1 MAPGAG
7 PLADAASAEVD
18 VPTAKEL
25 IEQIHQHLS
34 VEELQALVGELAVKS
49 RTLRALLCDAE
60 LGVGALRSALE
71 WTFVS
76 RRRASAVLGTR
87 ADEELHAWVGELLFG
102 DAPRGHR
109 LERFCEGVG
118 ALPPAAAAELAS
130 ELLHF
135 TDPDR
140 NGLWTRWIWSSESRT
155 GALALLIGE
164 QFELDGEGLGDTYE
178 RVCEAIAVL
187 DQSPEASSL
196 RLPGSGRLGT
206 DVLLACTYGVYMRT
220 VLGLKMTNEF
230 NALVPPMAQ
239 LVRRL
244 LGTHH
249 HRGEVSA

>member
-1 MAPGAG
+1 MPGGAG
-7 PLADAASAEVD
+7 PLADASSIQVD

-25 IEQIHQHLS
+25 IEQVHQHVS
-34 VEELQALVGELAVKS
+34 VAELRALVGELQVKA
-49 RTLRALLCDAE
+49 R
-60 LGVGALRSALE
+60 ALRSLLCGQEPDAASIRRALE

-76 RRRASAVLGTR
+76 RRRASAILGAR
-87 ADEELHAWVGELLFG
+87 GERELAAWVGELLG
-102 DAPRGHR
+102 GEEPRGRR
-109 LERFCEGVG
+109 LERFCEHAGPL
-118 ALPPAAAAELAS
+118 APAAAAELGA

-140 NGLWTRWIWSSESRT
+140 HGLWTRWVWSSESRT

-164 QFELDGEGLGDTYE
+164 EYELDGESLGETYE

-187 DQSPEASSL
+187 DSSPEAASFSQ
-196 RLPGSGRLGT
+196 PGSGRLGT

-239 LVRRL
+239 LARRL

>member
-1 MAPGAG
+1 MAAGAG
-7 PLADAASAEVD
+7 SLTDAAFVEVD

-34 VEELQALVGELAVKS
+34 VQELQALVGELTAKS
-49 RTLRALLCDAE
+49 R
-60 LGVGALRSALE
+60 ALRSLLCGTELDVPTVRAALE

-76 RRRASAVLGTR
+76 RRRASAVLGARSEQELR
-87 ADEELHAWVGELLFG
+87 AWIGELLFG
-102 DAPRGHR
+102 EGPRGQR
-109 LERFCEGVG
+109 LERFCRG
-118 ALPPAAAAELAS
+118 AGPLAEAAAAELGS

-140 NGLWTRWIWSSESRT
+140 HGLWTRWVWSSESRT

-164 QFELDGEGLGDTYE
+164 QFELDGGGTAQTYE

-196 RLPGSGRLGT
+196 RQPGSGRLGT

-239 LVRRL
+239 LARRL

-249 HRGEVSA
+249 HRQEVSA